1 MAAVKM
7 DWDKMKSIVGGN
19 TSAIRK
25 IVKLSPAGGPGSKV
39 SPPTYEG
46 GIYAEEE
53 RLLDNKNKINTT
65 ILLDSI
71 QSQANRMEMALL
83 EAYKNGQIPM
93 PMLQVDFSQNFPE
106 IGKITVLEAPHRI
119 SDAIFRESK
128 LDGISFRDTD
138 IGKEFVKSNSKN
150 ATPILKISPH
160 SLIFGYWDSARLQ
173 GTFNNKLQR
182 TITSEIIG
190 VEVIKGTHTTSR
202 IDPLPIS
209 NTSDIYLSKD
219 GKLTF
224 DPNHAEVNDNGKPV
238 SKKPSELGL
247 GNITPGIEKNEKGEK
262 IRGGVTIDYAQQTMV
277 ISLPAIRR
285 LQFPPTDGEKPEKV
299 NLVARSLLASLAL
312 YAFVKME
319 ETGYDLRSG
328 CLLIP
333 AGESHFEIIANDGSV
348 ETFILDAKGAQE
360 LIDNAIKEA
369 TNIGLPWNTD
379 VITLKPSEE
388 LVRLIEEG
396 RKYRPKTKAKK
407 GSKDKKKGEDIS
419 EENKEEREENN
430 EEDENAD

>member
-1 MAAVKM
+1 MTAVEM
-7 DWDKMKSIVGGN
+7 DWEKMKSIVEGN

-25 IVKLSPAGGPGSKV
+25 IVKLYPAGGPGSKV

-53 RLLDNKNKINTT
+53 RLLQDNVKVNTVF
-65 ILLDSI
+65 LDTV

-83 EAYKNGQIPM
+83 EAYKNGQIRI
-93 PMLQVDFSQNFPE
+93 PMLQVDFSENFPE
-106 IGKITVLEAPHRI
+106 IGVITSLEAPHRI
-119 SDAIFRESK
+119 SDAIFRDSK
-128 LDGISFRDTD
+128 LNDTSFRDTD
-138 IGKEFVKSNSKN
+138 IGKEFIKSNPKN
-150 ATPILKISPH
+150 ITPLLKIAPH
-160 SLIFGYWDSARLQ
+160 SLIFGYWDSAKLHD
-173 GTFNNKLQR
+173 TFNNKLQR
-182 TITSEIIG
+182 AITSEIIG
-190 VEVIKGTHTTSR
+190 INAVKGIHTTSR

-209 NTSDIYLSKD
+209 SRSKIYLSKD
-219 GKLTF
+219 GKMTL
-224 DPNHAEVNDNGKPV
+224 DPDQAEVNDSGKPTPM
-238 SKKPSELGL
+238 KPSELGL
-247 GNITPGIEKNEKGEK
+247 GNIAPGIEKGNKNGEE

-285 LQFPPTDGEKPEKV
+285 LHFPLSGEEDSNV

-348 ETFILDAKGAQE
+348 ETFTLDAKGAQE
-360 LIDNAIKEA
+360 LMDNAIEEA
-369 TNIGLPWNTD
+369 KRIGLPWKEE

-388 LVRLIEEG
+388 LIKLIKEG
-396 RKYRPKTKAKK
+396 RKYKPKPNGSGKNKEKK
-407 GSKDKKKGEDIS
+407 EVKDKAEENNE
-419 EENKEEREENN
+419 EENK

>member
-1 MAAVKM
+1 MSEFKM
-7 DWDKMKSIVGGN
+7 DWGTLKSKVGGEA
-19 TSAIRK
+19 SAIRK
-25 IVKLSPAGGPGSKV
+25 IVKLYPAGGPGSKV

-53 RLLDNKNKINTT
+53 RLLNNKIKVNTV
-65 ILLDSI
+65 LLDSI

-83 EAYKNGQIPM
+83 EEYNKGRISM
-93 PMLQVDFSQNFPE
+93 PMLQVDFSQNSPE

-128 LDGISFRDTD
+128 LDSISFRDTD

-150 ATPILKISPH
+150 ATPILKIAPH

-182 TITSEIIG
+182 AITSEIIG
-190 VEVIKGTHTTSR
+190 VEVIKGSHTISR

-209 NTSDIYLSKD
+209 NTSEIYLGKD

-224 DPNHAEVNDNGKPV
+224 DPNNAEINDSGKPV

-247 GNITPGIEKNEKGEK
+247 GNITPGIEKNKEGEK

-277 ISLPAIRR
+277 ISMPAIRR
-285 LQFPPTDGEKPEKV
+285 LHFPLQDGEKQEV
-299 NLVARSLLASLAL
+299 NIIARSLLAALAL

-319 ETGYDLRSG
+319 KTGYDLRSG

-333 AGESHFEIIANDGSV
+333 AGESHFEIIANNGSV
-348 ETFILDAKGAQE
+348 ETFILDEDGAQN
-360 LIDNAIKEA
+360 LINEAIKEA
-369 TNIGLPWNTD
+369 KEVGLPWNTD

-396 RKYRPKTKAKK
+396 RKYRPKTKGGKKGKK
-407 GSKDKKKGEDIS
+407 GSENTTEDVGEES
-419 EENKEEREENN
+419 NG
-430 EEDENAD
+430 EDENTDRRG

>member
-1 MAAVKM
+1 MNSVAM
-7 DWDKMKSIVGGN
+7 NWDKLKLIVGGN

-25 IVKLSPAGGPGSKV
+25 IVKLYPAGGPGSKV

-53 RLLDNKNKINTT
+53 RLLDNSDKVNTV
-65 ILLDSI
+65 LLDSI

-83 EAYKNGQIPM
+83 EAYKNGQIRM

-119 SDAIFRESK
+119 SDAIFRESE
-128 LDGISFRDTD
+128 LNGTSFRDTG
-138 IGKEFVKSNSKN
+138 IGKEFVKSNSRN
-150 ATPILKISPH
+150 ATPILKIAPH

-173 GTFNNKLQR
+173 GTFNNKFQR

-190 VEVIKGTHTTSR
+190 VEAIKGVHTTSR
-202 IDPLPIS
+202 IDPLPVS
-209 NTSDIYLSKD
+209 NTSEIYLSKD

-224 DPNHAEVNDNGKPV
+224 DKDQAEVDDKGKPI

-247 GNITPGIEKNEKGEK
+247 GNILPAIEKNEEEDK
-262 IRGGVTIDYAQQTMV
+262 IRGGVTISYAQQTMV
-277 ISLPAIRR
+277 ISMPAIRR
-285 LQFPPTDGEKPEKV
+285 LHFPLQDGENPEV
-299 NLVARSLLASLAL
+299 NNVARSLLVALAL

-319 ETGYDLRSG
+319 EAGYDLRSG

-333 AGESHFEIIANDGSV
+333 ARESHFEIIANNGSV

-360 LIDNAIKEA
+360 LIDDAIKEA
-369 TNIGLPWNTD
+369 IEKGLPWNTD
-379 VITLKPSEE
+379 EITLKPSKE

-396 RKYRPKTKAKK
+396 RQYRPKIKGGKK
-407 GSKDKKKGEDIS
+407 GKKGREITTEDAD
-419 EENKEEREENN
+419 EESNGEN
-430 EEDENAD
+430 ENTD